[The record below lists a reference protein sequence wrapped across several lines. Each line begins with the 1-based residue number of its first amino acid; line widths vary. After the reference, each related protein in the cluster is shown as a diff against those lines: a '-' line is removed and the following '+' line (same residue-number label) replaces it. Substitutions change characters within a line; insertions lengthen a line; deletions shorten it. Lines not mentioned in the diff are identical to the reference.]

1 MTMTI
6 TGVDQLLRDSVMRQL
21 AWAPDV
27 DAAMIGVT
35 AADGVV
41 TLSGFV
47 GTYAAKLAAERV
59 SRKVFGVKAI
69 ASELEVRL
77 AHERIDPD
85 IARDAVEA
93 LKSHDLPPGVSVTVC
108 AGHVTLTGNVEWM
121 FQSVAAERAVKYL
134 RGVRGVFN
142 HIVIT
147 PHVSPRDV
155 QKLITDALHRH
166 ADVDA
171 RRIHVD
177 AEGGRV
183 TLSGN
188 VRSWSEKDEAIRAA
202 WAAPGVT
209 SVLGLIQVVP

>member
-1 MTMTI
+1 M
-6 TGVDQLLRDSVMRQL
+6 
-21 AWAPDV
+21 
-27 DAAMIGVT
+27 
-35 AADGVV
+35 
-41 TLSGFV
+41 TLSGYV

-93 LKSHDLPPGVSVTVC
+93 LKSHDLPPGVSVTVR

-121 FQSVAAERAVKYL
+121 FQSAAAERAVKYL

-142 HIVIT
+142 HIAIK
-147 PHVSPRDV
+147 PLVSPRDIE
-155 QKLITDALHRH
+155 KLITDALRRH

-171 RRIHVD
+171 RRIHVVAD
-177 AEGGRV
+177 GGRV

-188 VRSWSEKDEAIRAA
+188 VSSWSEKDEALRAA

-209 SVLGLIQVVP
+209 SVTGLIQVIP